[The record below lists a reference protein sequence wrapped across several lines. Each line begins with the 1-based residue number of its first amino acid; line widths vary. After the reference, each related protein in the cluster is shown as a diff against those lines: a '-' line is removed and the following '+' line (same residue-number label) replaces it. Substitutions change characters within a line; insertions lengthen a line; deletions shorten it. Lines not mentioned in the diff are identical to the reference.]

1 MLVSK
6 YLVSFLLVSSFLLL
20 FSCSESTSPE
30 LDNSNG
36 LIPLKI
42 SNTWNYQF
50 TDYDSSGT
58 IVQTENQIQ
67 TIVKD
72 TTIMNSIW
80 YSYNYLPNGFW
91 VTNKTDGYWSF
102 VKKGTGNIAEDTSTI
117 VFKYPTNVG
126 DVYGNV
132 DIPTEVI
139 ATNEEITVPAG
150 TFKVI
155 HITTNY
161 QSLNNYLLNSFETYI
176 APKIG
181 VIKEM
186 QIGKKPNG
194 NTFVAFKRELES
206 YTLK

>member
-1 MLVSK
+1 MLVLK
-6 YLVSFLLVSSFLLL
+6 YFVYFLFVSSLVLLL
-20 FSCSESTSPE
+20 SCSECTSPE
-30 LDNSNG
+30 LDNLNG
-36 LIPLKI
+36 LIPLKMGN
-42 SNTWNYQF
+42 SWNYKF

-58 IVQTENQIQ
+58 IVQTENQIE

-72 TTIMNSIW
+72 TTITNSIW
-80 YSYNYLPNGFW
+80 YSYNYLPNGVWF
-91 VTNKTDGYWSF
+91 TNKTDGYWSF
-102 VKKGTGNIAEDTSTI
+102 VKKGTGNIVKDTSTI

-132 DIPTEVI
+132 DIPKEVI